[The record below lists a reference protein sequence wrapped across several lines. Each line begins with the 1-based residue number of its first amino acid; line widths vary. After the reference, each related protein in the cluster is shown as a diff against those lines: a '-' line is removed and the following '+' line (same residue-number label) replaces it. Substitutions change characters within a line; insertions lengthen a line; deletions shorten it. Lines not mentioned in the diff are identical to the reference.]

1 MSRLRLAIV
10 GHGRLGRACAQAISA
25 AADVELIGVVRHQ
38 TPVALNPLGQIP
50 VAGHVRELGSVDAA
64 LVCVPTE
71 WALGVARE
79 LLQDRV
85 PIVECA
91 RLEGRAQQQH
101 YENLDTAAHRYRV
114 PAIVGAGWD
123 PGVLPVLRRLFEV
136 LVPHGKTVQTRHPGI
151 ALHHSAELDDIAGV
165 KEALAGEVRDA
176 QGNLRRYVYVELAKN
191 GNIDAVRRSIESDP
205 LFAAETTEIFA
216 IPDAAALEATS
227 GLVIERRAEVATAG
241 EHSSLSLDARVDA
254 WRFAARVML
263 DAARAIPSLPY
274 GAHRYALGPIP
285 VPRASTRA

>member
-1 MSRLRLAIV
+1 VNRLRLAIV
-10 GHGRLGRACAQAISA
+10 GLGRLGRACAQAIA
-25 AADVELIGVVRHQ
+25 TAADVELLGAVRHQ
-38 TPVALNPLGQIP
+38 GAAVPELFRQVP
-50 VAGHVRELGSVDAA
+50 VAGHVRDLGSVHAA

-71 WALGVARE
+71 RALGVACE

-101 YENLDTAAHRYRV
+101 YEALDAAAHRHRV

-123 PGVLPVLRRLFEV
+123 PGALPVLQGLFEV
-136 LVPHGKTVQTRHPGI
+136 LVPRGRTVQTRHPGFT
-151 ALHHSAELDDIAGV
+151 LHHSAMLDDIPGV
-165 KEALAGEVRDA
+165 KEALAGELRDA

-205 LFAAETTEIFA
+205 LSAAEATEIFA
-216 IPDAAALEATS
+216 VPDLAALEATS
-227 GLVIERRAEVATAG
+227 GLVIERRAETAAAG
-241 EHSSLSLDARVDA
+241 EHSSLSLDARLDA
-254 WRFAARVML
+254 WSFAARVML
-263 DAARAIPSLPY
+263 DAARAIPSLPH

-285 VPRASTRA
+285 IPRASTRT